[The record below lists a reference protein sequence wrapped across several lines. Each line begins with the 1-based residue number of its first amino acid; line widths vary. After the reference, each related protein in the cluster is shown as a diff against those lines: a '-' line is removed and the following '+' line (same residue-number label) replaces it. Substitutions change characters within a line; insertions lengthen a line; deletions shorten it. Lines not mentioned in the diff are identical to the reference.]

1 METIE
6 IIGYKRA
13 NLGKKDSKK
22 LREDGNVPCVIYG
35 GDEQIHFHAPMI
47 LFRDLV
53 YTPGANFVKLNIE
66 GLEIDAILQ
75 DIQFHPVS
83 EIILHADFLQL
94 KDDKK
99 IKMEIPV
106 KIIGDS
112 PGVQQGGKILMRIR
126 KLSLMAYP
134 KNMPSFVEVDISG
147 LELGKSIKVEELL
160 SEDYDILNSPLVSV
174 VSVNIPRVK
183 IEVEEEEEETEGEEG
198 AEGEVQEGGEG
209 KPEDSKKDGD
219 NKESGDSKEE
229 QKD

>member
-134 KNMPSFVEVDISG
+134 KNMPSSVEVDISG

-160 SEDYDILNSPLVSV
+160 SENYDILNSPLVSV

-183 IEVEEEEEETEGEEG
+183 IEVEEEDEETEGEEG
-198 AEGEVQEGGEG
+198 TEGDVQEGSDR
-209 KPEDSKKDGD
+209 KPEDSKKEGD
-219 NKESGDSKEE
+219 SKESEDSKEE

>member
-1 METIE
+1 MEIIE

-22 LREDGNVPCVIYG
+22 LREDGNVPCVLYG

-53 YTPGANFVKLNIE
+53 YTPGANFIKLNIE

-94 KDDKK
+94 KDEKK

-134 KNMPSFVEVDISG
+134 KNMPQFVEVDISN

-160 SEDYDILNSPLVSV
+160 TEEYDILNSPVVSV

-183 IEVEEEEEETEGEEG
+183 IEVEEEDDETEDEEGTEGEVTEG
-198 AEGEVQEGGEG
+198 TEG
-209 KPEDSKKDGD
+209 KPEDSKKDDD

-229 QKD
+229 QKG